1 MGGRNRTPSNH
12 ERPLDRLIAR
22 PHLVPSSD
30 AKCCRHCRR
39 TLPDSETITPCTH
52 TRTHAK
58 HSGTQ
63 DTLFLCCKAAVLSDS
78 ELQIYGVDYR
88 QTQLWPMTPRRR
100 RNSQLP

>member
-52 TRTHAK
+52 THTNAREALWNARHPVFVLQ
-58 HSGTQ
+58 SGSA
-63 DTLFLCCKAAVLSDS
+63 F
-78 ELQIYGVDYR
+78 
-88 QTQLWPMTPRRR
+88 
-100 RNSQLP
+100 